1 MLTEIHSYVD
11 YATINISSPNT
22 KNLRQLQNQ
31 NSLQKLLQKVENT
44 KKNLKNT
51 PPIFLKI
58 SPELTSSEIKEIS
71 ALALEFDVNG
81 IIATNTT
88 LDRKTLLSKNQ
99 SQEGGLSGKPLFL
112 KSNKILAQFSE
123 ELDGKIPLIGVGG
136 ASSALE
142 VYSKIKAG
150 ASAVQLYSALIFNGF
165 SLVEKI
171 IKELDILVEND
182 GYENVKQAV
191 GVEREKWL

>member
-1 MLTEIHSYVD
+1 M
-11 YATINISSPNT
+11 
-22 KNLRQLQNQ
+22 
-31 NSLQKLLQKVENT
+31 
-44 KKNLKNT
+44 
-51 PPIFLKI
+51 
-58 SPELTSSEIKEIS
+58 
-71 ALALEFDVNG
+71 
-81 IIATNTT
+81 
-88 LDRKTLLSKNQ
+88 
-99 SQEGGLSGKPLFL
+99 
-112 KSNKILAQFSE
+112 
-123 ELDGKIPLIGVGG
+123 IGVGG

-191 GVEREKWL
+191 GVERKKWL

>member
-1 MLTEIHSYVD
+1 M
-11 YATINISSPNT
+11 
-22 KNLRQLQNQ
+22 
-31 NSLQKLLQKVENT
+31 
-44 KKNLKNT
+44 
-51 PPIFLKI
+51 
-58 SPELTSSEIKEIS
+58 
-71 ALALEFDVNG
+71 
-81 IIATNTT
+81 
-88 LDRKTLLSKNQ
+88 
-99 SQEGGLSGKPLFL
+99 
-112 KSNKILAQFSE
+112 
-123 ELDGKIPLIGVGG
+123 GG

-191 GVEREKWL
+191 GVERKKWL

>member
-1 MLTEIHSYVD
+1 M
-11 YATINISSPNT
+11 
-22 KNLRQLQNQ
+22 
-31 NSLQKLLQKVENT
+31 
-44 KKNLKNT
+44 
-51 PPIFLKI
+51 
-58 SPELTSSEIKEIS
+58 
-71 ALALEFDVNG
+71 
-81 IIATNTT
+81 
-88 LDRKTLLSKNQ
+88 
-99 SQEGGLSGKPLFL
+99 
-112 KSNKILAQFSE
+112 
-123 ELDGKIPLIGVGG
+123 GG

-182 GYENVKQAV
+182 GYENVKKAV

>member
-1 MLTEIHSYVD
+1 M
-11 YATINISSPNT
+11 
-22 KNLRQLQNQ
+22 
-31 NSLQKLLQKVENT
+31 
-44 KKNLKNT
+44 
-51 PPIFLKI
+51 
-58 SPELTSSEIKEIS
+58 
-71 ALALEFDVNG
+71 
-81 IIATNTT
+81 
-88 LDRKTLLSKNQ
+88 
-99 SQEGGLSGKPLFL
+99 
-112 KSNKILAQFSE
+112 
-123 ELDGKIPLIGVGG
+123 IGVGV

-191 GVEREKWL
+191 GVERKKWL

>member
-1 MLTEIHSYVD
+1 M
-11 YATINISSPNT
+11 
-22 KNLRQLQNQ
+22 
-31 NSLQKLLQKVENT
+31 
-44 KKNLKNT
+44 
-51 PPIFLKI
+51 
-58 SPELTSSEIKEIS
+58 
-71 ALALEFDVNG
+71 
-81 IIATNTT
+81 
-88 LDRKTLLSKNQ
+88 
-99 SQEGGLSGKPLFL
+99 GGT
-112 KSNKILAQFSE
+112 
-123 ELDGKIPLIGVGG
+123 
-136 ASSALE
+136 SSALE

>member
-1 MLTEIHSYVD
+1 M
-11 YATINISSPNT
+11 
-22 KNLRQLQNQ
+22 
-31 NSLQKLLQKVENT
+31 
-44 KKNLKNT
+44 
-51 PPIFLKI
+51 
-58 SPELTSSEIKEIS
+58 
-71 ALALEFDVNG
+71 
-81 IIATNTT
+81 
-88 LDRKTLLSKNQ
+88 
-99 SQEGGLSGKPLFL
+99 
-112 KSNKILAQFSE
+112 
-123 ELDGKIPLIGVGG
+123 
-136 ASSALE
+136 E

>member
-1 MLTEIHSYVD
+1 M
-11 YATINISSPNT
+11 
-22 KNLRQLQNQ
+22 
-31 NSLQKLLQKVENT
+31 
-44 KKNLKNT
+44 
-51 PPIFLKI
+51 
-58 SPELTSSEIKEIS
+58 
-71 ALALEFDVNG
+71 
-81 IIATNTT
+81 
-88 LDRKTLLSKNQ
+88 
-99 SQEGGLSGKPLFL
+99 
-112 KSNKILAQFSE
+112 
-123 ELDGKIPLIGVGG
+123 GG